1 VTSALFGPDGTEPP
15 EPDEVLP
22 DALAMTLTPLPD
34 ADAVL
39 RVARAAAG
47 AREESLATPPAGL
60 PAQRPRSAGDRSP
73 ARDRPPAAPP
83 PGRRAS
89 APPPAASSQVAEPL
103 GVRQRPP
110 APPGYPPAPHVARRA
125 QVPPGYLP
133 PVAPPPQFRW
143 PEPDLPRT
151 AAPRPVARQPGS
163 PQPAQRP
170 AQPAQPP
177 AQREGRSRRRGKDAT
192 ATPLIEGNRSS
203 RSGSRIGCI
212 VFLIF
217 VVAAFWDSVQALVNA
232 LLDLVR

>member
-1 VTSALFGPDGTEPP
+1 
-15 EPDEVLP
+15 
-22 DALAMTLTPLPD
+22 LPD

-39 RVARAAAG
+39 RVARAAVAG
-47 AREESLATPPAGL
+47 EREESLATPPAGL
-60 PAQRPRSAGDRSP
+60 AAQRPRSA
-73 ARDRPPAAPP
+73 RDRTPAAPP

-89 APPPAASSQVAEPL
+89 AQPKAASSQVAESL
-103 GVRQRPP
+103 GVRQQPP

-133 PVAPPPQFRW
+133 PVAAQPQFRW

-170 AQPAQPP
+170 AQPP
-177 AQREGRSRRRGKDAT
+177 AQREGRSRRRGKDPA